1 MGFEDEV
8 WWSRLTQPGIHTWTA
23 DEPLRLCSKERA
35 AQDTAA
41 KALACYGLLVP
52 ERSGEQAESEQM
64 LLRFVSG
71 RPVSQVTCDFLSWAA
86 QRLEEQGKRVLV
98 LIWDNA
104 SWHISRQVKQW
115 VRRHNRQV
123 KEAGV
128 GLRVLVCSLPSKSPW
143 LNRIEPKWLQGK
155 RATAEP
161 ERVLSPEELAER
173 ICRYY
178 GCQHLEPLQ
187 QKLA

>member
-1 MGFEDEV
+1 MST
-8 WWSRLTQPGIHTWTA
+8 WSA
-23 DEPLRLCSKERA
+23 DESLRLCAKERA
-35 AQDTAA
+35 PEDTAA
-41 KALACYGLLVP
+41 KALACYGLFVP
-52 ERSGEQAESEQM
+52 EPCCGEAESEQM

-71 RPVSQVTCDFLSWAA
+71 RPVSQVTCDFLSWACE
-86 QRLEEQGKRVLV
+86 RLEEQGKRVLV

-104 SWHISRQVKQW
+104 SWHISRAVKQW
-115 VRRHNRQV
+115 VRKHNRQV
-123 KEAGV
+123 KKSGV
-128 GLRVLVCSLPSKSPW
+128 GLRLLLCPLPSKSPW

-161 ERVLSPEELAER
+161 ERVLSPEELAQR

-187 QKLA
+187 QKLS